1 MDKNITLKNLIDF
14 AYNDTE
20 ILETVQVIDAIEHD
34 EEISE
39 DYKIILA
46 TKELLDN
53 SSIKPSQQIL
63 NKIFLYSRKKNVGS
77 FLEG

>member
-20 ILETVQVIDAIEHD
+20 ILETVQVIDAIKYD

-53 SSIKPSQQIL
+53 SSIEPSQQIL
-63 NKIFLYSRKKNVGS
+63 NKIFLYSRQKTLVLS
-77 FLEG
+77 

>member
-20 ILETVQVIDAIEHD
+20 ILETVQVIDAIEYD

-53 SSIKPSQQIL
+53 SSIEPSQQIL
-63 NKIFLYSRKKNVGS
+63 NKIFLYSRQKTLVLS
-77 FLEG
+77 